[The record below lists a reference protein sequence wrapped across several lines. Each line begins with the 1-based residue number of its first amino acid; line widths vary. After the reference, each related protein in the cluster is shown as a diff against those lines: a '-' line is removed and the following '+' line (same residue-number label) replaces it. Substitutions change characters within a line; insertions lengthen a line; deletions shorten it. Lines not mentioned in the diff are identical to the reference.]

1 MFDKQV
7 DEILSEKVLIE
18 RLNVSRTTLW
28 RWRSQG
34 KLACFKLGSKVAY
47 SEKHV
52 RELLEKCERQAIP
65 KKKRGL

>member
-1 MFDKQV
+1 MNKIDV
-7 DEILSEKVLIE
+7 GEILPEKVLIE

-52 RELLEKCERQAIP
+52 KDLLEKCERQVSP